1 MSERRIEAAVLEQLR
16 AAAGDELPVVARRL
30 QLGSSGTRTDL
41 AVLGD
46 AFIGFSIRGS
56 GEPIDD
62 LPETLAIQ
70 SCYFE
75 HLVAVVDPSHAA
87 VLDPD
92 GLAGA
97 ALWTVD
103 AGGTIEALS
112 AGAGGEVAY
121 SAWFDLLPP
130 EVRRDLLRPVLARA
144 EAPTRGEPPLPP
156 SEFRRAF
163 EESFTARHRD
173 DSGAFWS
180 TVGGRAITP
189 ADVTLLD
196 VGPPPLLLSAIV

>member
-1 MSERRIEAAVLEQLR
+1 MSGRRIEAAVLERLR
-16 AAAGDELPVVARRL
+16 AAAGEELPIVARRL
-30 QLGSSGTRTDL
+30 QLGSSGTRIDL

-46 AFIGFSIRGS
+46 AFIGFAIQGS
-56 GEPIDD
+56 ADPIDD
-62 LPETLAIQ
+62 LPGTLAVQ

-75 HLVAVVDPSHAA
+75 HLVAVVDPAHAA

-92 GLAGA
+92 GLGGA

-103 AGGTIEALS
+103 ADMAVEVLSSGTAS
-112 AGAGGEVAY
+112 EVAY

-144 EAPTRGEPPLPP
+144 EAPVRGEPPLPP

-163 EESFTARHRD
+163 EESFATSHRE
-173 DSGAFWS
+173 DSDAFWS
-180 TVGGRAITP
+180 AVRGRAITP
-189 ADVTLLD
+189 EDVTLLD